1 MRQIS
6 LQIVYSRICTITNVT
21 RNLHAT
27 FFLEILPYNY
37 LLRGK
42 TIYTMKLKYIY
53 TYIIFLATLSCQT
66 RNEALETALQLA
78 GENRSELEKVL
89 DHYSL
94 NPADSLKLQA
104 AEFLIANM
112 PGHYT
117 LQGDLINAYRAK
129 IDADTMGCYLL
140 RKSLD
145 ISFCEIDWLRKSS
158 YHEEDVEHIKADFLI
173 RHIDL
178 SFEKLHQYSWLK
190 DIPFDIFLEYIL
202 PYRFANER
210 LDLWRDSLDI
220 APQAL
225 EDLFFLDNTKY
236 IMPKIINDIPLSKPI
251 TKNNPQILS
260 ELHLQN
266 ILREC
271 THCAIADNLTHRIAS
286 IPSCIE
292 FIPRYANRN
301 GFHQWC
307 KIVSSESKNTAVM
320 GVNNQAAKVYQKTYS
335 RDRVVTPAKGEYI
348 PDFFLNPFYKDVSD
362 HYVYTA
368 DVITSAQ
375 KKLPA
380 SSRHAY
386 LCVFNNLEWQPVDIT
401 THQQSAVKFKNIGK
415 NHLYLV
421 TYYQKKKMR
430 PMHFPFILNLKGEI
444 KYLVPDTCT
453 RQKIT
458 IKRKYPF
465 NDLLH
470 AFNKYLQHLVIE
482 ASNDP
487 NFLTPDTIISQFDTS
502 PVTYAQG
509 YNKTDKRFRYWRV
522 SNTTTHPVYM
532 AELSFLDKAGKP
544 LKGKTSPS
552 DSLILDNDP
561 LTNITLDPMKKII
574 IDFDTSVHAAKIVC
588 LPRSDGNGIYPGND
602 YELFYHDL
610 NGWQSLG
617 RQIAPDYY
625 LEYHDVPRG
634 ALLWL
639 HNHTT
644 GIEERIFTHENKEIR
659 FW

>member
-1 MRQIS
+1 
-6 LQIVYSRICTITNVT
+6 
-21 RNLHAT
+21 
-27 FFLEILPYNY
+27 
-37 LLRGK
+37 
-42 TIYTMKLKYIY
+42 MKLKYIY

-271 THCAIADNLTHRIAS
+271 THCAIADNLTHRRPLRVHCRCHYLRA
-286 IPSCIE
+286 E
-292 FIPRYANRN
+292 
-301 GFHQWC
+301 
-307 KIVSSESKNTAVM
+307 
-320 GVNNQAAKVYQKTYS
+320 KTT
-335 RDRVVTPAKGEYI
+335 RILTTR
-348 PDFFLNPFYKDVSD
+348 
-362 HYVYTA
+362 
-368 DVITSAQ
+368 
-375 KKLPA
+375 LP
-380 SSRHAY
+380 
-386 LCVFNNLEWQPVDIT
+386 
-401 THQQSAVKFKNIGK
+401 
-415 NHLYLV
+415 
-421 TYYQKKKMR
+421 
-430 PMHFPFILNLKGEI
+430 
-444 KYLVPDTCT
+444 
-453 RQKIT
+453 
-458 IKRKYPF
+458 
-465 NDLLH
+465 
-470 AFNKYLQHLVIE
+470 
-482 ASNDP
+482 
-487 NFLTPDTIISQFDTS
+487 
-502 PVTYAQG
+502 
-509 YNKTDKRFRYWRV
+509 
-522 SNTTTHPVYM
+522 
-532 AELSFLDKAGKP
+532 
-544 LKGKTSPS
+544 
-552 DSLILDNDP
+552 
-561 LTNITLDPMKKII
+561 
-574 IDFDTSVHAAKIVC
+574 VC
-588 LPRSDGNGIYPGND
+588 LQQPRVAT
-602 YELFYHDL
+602 
-610 NGWQSLG
+610 
-617 RQIAPDYY
+617 R
-625 LEYHDVPRG
+625 
-634 ALLWL
+634 
-639 HNHTT
+639 
-644 GIEERIFTHENKEIR
+644 
-659 FW
+659 